1 MELNNNIEI
10 VDNLQNS
17 EKFNEKLRTLQ
28 TQLPSILK
36 DFNKYYIFYN
46 KNPEYPE
53 YKQMFENIKGN
64 LTKISSDLF
73 VLSNDVQSNTDK
85 LNEKL
90 FSLDS
95 LIKQAK
101 EKNRAL
107 KLKLGIVE
115 HKNNASSELIS
126 NYKDM
131 YDSGYLR
138 NWALFFSIV
147 IAGITISTVY
157 KSNKIVA

>member
-1 MELNNNIEI
+1 MELKNNKEI
-10 VDNLQNS
+10 NDGLQYS
-17 EKFNEKLRTLQ
+17 EKLRTLDS
-28 TQLPSILK
+28 QLPAILK
-36 DFNKYYIFYN
+36 DFNKYYVFYN

-53 YKQMFENIKGN
+53 YQQMFENIKGN

-90 FSLDS
+90 FYLDS
-95 LIKQAK
+95 LIKQEK
-101 EKNRAL
+101 DKNRKL

-115 HKNNASSELIS
+115 HKNNASYELIS

-138 NWALFFSIV
+138 NWGLFFSII
-147 IAGITISTVY
+147 IAGITISKVY
-157 KSNKIVA
+157 